1 MIISTGMASIQDIDL
16 ALLTAKKNG
25 AKNISLLHCVSNY
38 PSDPKDYN
46 LNFIPKLINKYKV
59 VVGLSD
65 HTLGSVTAISA
76 IPLGARIIEK
86 HIKLPNQKV

>member
-16 ALLTAKKNG
+16 ALLTAKKM

-59 VVGLSD
+59 VVGLSRSHFRKCD
-65 HTLGSVTAISA
+65 
-76 IPLGARIIEK
+76 R
-86 HIKLPNQKV
+86 N